1 MVQGQWNRSSKEGDM
16 FEFMKLMSFFGG
28 IGILCVL
35 FFALLLVLSPLFCLI
50 ELIKIR
56 KTLRAMQADNSKK
69 QA

>member
-1 MVQGQWNRSSKEGDM
+1 M